1 MRNQRGSATPIV
13 LLVMLSAIVFAYY
26 SYDMSRSYLAA
37 KVQINTASELNDL
50 TAITGDSEWNV
61 EKQVAESNGLDVN
74 GSNDDWT
81 FEEHDDDEV
90 VYMTTSL
97 PMQQHRKLTPGL
109 SSVGNDS
116 FTVSAKTIRAKHY
129 EDLNVIIAISNDP
142 RTRSIASEVKY
153 EINDALKSLFDKTN
167 STLTVIPYGYRINI
181 SGKCWSTFP
190 RGDNFPF
197 QWWERYFGELD
208 VLKTLENQKSSIEN
222 NISNANSQ
230 IAAKQRRI
238 NEINE
243 LLAETEDPEEKDQ
256 LEAERERLEREIDDL
271 YEDIE
276 EYESDLEDKE
286 EQIEDQEEVIAELE
300 SSPIYEEY
308 KDLAYHYAKPNY
320 GGANYLYLDNYFD
333 EFLESNGYSYTDG
346 DAISDSK
353 RTNMASV
360 DELKV
365 TRNKYFGNS
374 KTCPSQQALTNSS
387 DYSKF
392 LSIVNSMDFSDSFVS
407 PIQGFNYSLKKAFN
421 LDNKRTVVI
430 NITSLDDTY
439 LSEQDQKDE
448 DKDILSDFCST
459 VQNKYVN
466 DVSAKSIF
474 IIDTNS
480 NLDDIEAL
488 DCTNAWNKST
498 GIIDI
503 DEIDEDEK
511 LTDRISYELLQE
523 SSSTYIGNEDDEE

>member
-1 MRNQRGSATPIV
+1 
-13 LLVMLSAIVFAYY
+13 
-26 SYDMSRSYLAA
+26 
-37 KVQINTASELNDL
+37 
-50 TAITGDSEWNV
+50 
-61 EKQVAESNGLDVN
+61 
-74 GSNDDWT
+74 
-81 FEEHDDDEV
+81 
-90 VYMTTSL
+90 
-97 PMQQHRKLTPGL
+97 
-109 SSVGNDS
+109 
-116 FTVSAKTIRAKHY
+116 
-129 EDLNVIIAISNDP
+129 
-142 RTRSIASEVKY
+142 
-153 EINDALKSLFDKTN
+153 
-167 STLTVIPYGYRINI
+167 
-181 SGKCWSTFP
+181 
-190 RGDNFPF
+190 
-197 QWWERYFGELD
+197 WWERYFGELD

-353 RTNMASV
+353 RTNMNMASV

-374 KTCPSQQALTNSS
+374 KTCPSQQVLTNSS

>member
-1 MRNQRGSATPIV
+1 M
-13 LLVMLSAIVFAYY
+13 
-26 SYDMSRSYLAA
+26 
-37 KVQINTASELNDL
+37 
-50 TAITGDSEWNV
+50 
-61 EKQVAESNGLDVN
+61 
-74 GSNDDWT
+74 
-81 FEEHDDDEV
+81 
-90 VYMTTSL
+90 
-97 PMQQHRKLTPGL
+97 
-109 SSVGNDS
+109 
-116 FTVSAKTIRAKHY
+116 SAKTIRAKHY

-142 RTRSIASEVKY
+142 RTRLIANEVKY

-256 LEAERERLEREIDDL
+256 LEAERERLEREIDNL

-511 LTDRISYELLQE
+511 LTDRISYELIQE